1 MPRSS
6 IPHTFLFIECLACLP
21 IPYNKHQLFGKQYH
35 YKTLQQSSPGRTW
48 PESSTPW
55 VRKTVRELKNR
66 TPSWHKDKKHL
77 ELSKKWKTTS
87 VCWPQHI
94 LWSKFNTSVQN
105 FAYGN
110 KELMR
115 YKLFSPISS
124 TSASLMFPRSVCYF
138 FPSFTHWGMGTS
150 ELQATL
156 YQVLTSRL
164 LTPVVQVCIQMII
177 LD

>member
-1 MPRSS
+1 MSQRACQYLTINISYLANSTITRPCSRVLQEGHGQGQAPR
-6 IPHTFLFIECLACLP
+6 
-21 IPYNKHQLFGKQYH
+21 
-35 YKTLQQSSPGRTW
+35 
-48 PESSTPW
+48 

-94 LWSKFNTSVQN
+94 LWSKFNTSVHN

-156 YQVLTSRL
+156 HQVLTSRL

-177 LD
+177 LDLKHTLWT

>member
-1 MPRSS
+1 
-6 IPHTFLFIECLACLP
+6 
-21 IPYNKHQLFGKQYH
+21 
-35 YKTLQQSSPGRTW
+35 
-48 PESSTPW
+48 
-55 VRKTVRELKNR
+55 
-66 TPSWHKDKKHL
+66 
-77 ELSKKWKTTS
+77 
-87 VCWPQHI
+87 
-94 LWSKFNTSVQN
+94 
-105 FAYGN
+105 
-110 KELMR
+110 MR

-177 LD
+177 LDLKHTLWTQPKSRQGTQRKRNKVVETLQTYKRNEVKGVKNKHIKGMQHVFFSTNIATNVCRKASHKVLVVFNICTAVEQARQ